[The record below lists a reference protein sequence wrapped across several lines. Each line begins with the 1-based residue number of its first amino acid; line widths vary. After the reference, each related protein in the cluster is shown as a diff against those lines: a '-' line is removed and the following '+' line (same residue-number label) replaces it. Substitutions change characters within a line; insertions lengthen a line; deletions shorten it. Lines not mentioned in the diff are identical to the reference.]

1 MSNFIVGAQMY
12 TLREH
17 LKTPADMAK
26 TLARVKKMGYSAIQ
40 VSAFG
45 PVDPKELAKMIKDE
59 GLVTAVTHV
68 SLDVMKDTAKCVD
81 YHQTL
86 GCKYTA
92 LGSFGGGG
100 AKTQEVWATFAA
112 EFSAI
117 AKTLAAKGVHV
128 GYHNHAHEFA
138 RFSDVTT
145 QSPYALMAEKCD
157 KSVWFELDTYWVA
170 EAGGDPVWW
179 LNKLAG
185 RIPCLHFKDK
195 VENGDGRSGKMC
207 EVGSGNLNWD
217 GIIAASKAGGCEYAL
232 VERDSGD
239 MDPFESLEMSL
250 RFLQSKGLK

>member
-17 LKTPADMAK
+17 LKTPPDMAK

-45 PVDPKELAKMIKDE
+45 PVDPKELAKMIKEE

-92 LGSFGGGG
+92 LGGFGFGG
-100 AKTQEVWATFAA
+100 AKALEAWTNFAA
-112 EFSAI
+112 EFSGI
-117 AKTLAAKGVHV
+117 AKTLAAQGVHV

-138 RFSDVTT
+138 RLADSPK
-145 QSPYALMAEKCD
+145 QSPYGLLVEQCD
-157 KSVWFELDTYWVA
+157 RSVWFELDTYWVA

-185 RIPCLHFKDK
+185 RIQCLHFKDK
-195 VENGDGRSGKMC
+195 VENADGKSGKMC

-217 GIIAASKAGGCEYAL
+217 GIIAAAKAGGCEYAL
-232 VERDSGD
+232 VERDNGD
-239 MDPFESLEMSL
+239 MDPFESLEVSL

>member
-1 MSNFIVGAQMY
+1 MTNLTLGAQMY

-17 LKTPADMAK
+17 LKTPPDMAK

-45 PVDPKELAKMIKDE
+45 PVDPKELAKMIKEE
-59 GLVTAVTHV
+59 GLVVAVTHV
-68 SLDVMKDTAKCVD
+68 SLDVMKDTAKCVE
-81 YHQTL
+81 YHNTL

-92 LGSFGGGG
+92 LGGFG
-100 AKTQEVWATFAA
+100 WNN
-112 EFSAI
+112 S
-117 AKTLAAKGVHV
+117 TLAAWTNFAKEFSEISKTLSAQGVFL

-138 RFSDVTT
+138 RLPDAPK
-145 QSPYALMAEKCD
+145 QSPYALLVAECD

-185 RIPCLHFKDK
+185 RIQCLHFKDK
-195 VENGDGRSGKMC
+195 VENVDGKSGKMC

-217 GIIAASKAGGCEYAL
+217 AIIAAAKAGGCEYAL
-232 VERDSGD
+232 VERDNGE
-239 MDPFESLEMSL
+239 MDPFESLKVSL
-250 RFLQSKGLK
+250 EFLQSKGLK